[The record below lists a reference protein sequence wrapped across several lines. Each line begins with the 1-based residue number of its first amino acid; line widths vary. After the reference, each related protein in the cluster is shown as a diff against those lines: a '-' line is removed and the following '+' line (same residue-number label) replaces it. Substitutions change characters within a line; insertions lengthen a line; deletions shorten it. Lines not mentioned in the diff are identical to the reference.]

1 MQIKIIS
8 VPLVGGEQA
17 NEELNLLL
25 RSKKVL
31 QVDSQLVSY
40 PTGGYWCFC
49 VKYLDTPPVPLPGE
63 KAAKTDYKQVLDEA
77 TFKRFSRLR
86 EVRKQL
92 AQQEAVP
99 AYAVFTDEELAEV
112 AKLPELTLASLKTIR
127 GIGGKKVEKYGES
140 LITLLKND
148 EKSGQ
153 PD

>member
-1 MQIKIIS
+1 MQIKIMT
-8 VPLVGGEQA
+8 VPIVGGEAA
-17 NEELNLLL
+17 NEGLNLLL

-31 QVDSQLVSY
+31 QVEHQLLTTPAGS
-40 PTGGYWCFC
+40 YWCFC
-49 VKYLDTPPVPLPGE
+49 VKYLDTPPTPLPGE
-63 KAAKTDYKQVLDEA
+63 KVAKTDYKQVLDEA

-127 GIGGKKVEKYGES
+127 GIGEKKVEKYGEP
-140 LITLLKND
+140 LIAHLKTD